1 MSNRYS
7 WKMLGFVVLALVL
20 SVTSLTHAQVV
31 SGNIAGTV
39 VDKTG
44 ATVPKAKVTAVNA
57 DTGFART
64 VEASGQGEF
73 LIPDLPVGSYNIAV
87 EATGFAKTEVA
98 NFPVELNKTSTLSVL
113 LEVKAGSVT
122 IEVAANANAI
132 DTTTPQIGGTFN
144 TEASTELPAA
154 TEGLGV
160 LNLALYEAGV
170 TGSGGIG
177 VGTGPSVAGQRPRNN
192 DFTIEGVDNNDK
204 GVTGPLVTVPND
216 SVAEFSTLQNIFS
229 PEFGHSTGGQF
240 NTIVKSGTNGYHGLL
255 YDYTQNR
262 NFDAIDQATINAGLT
277 SNPRFDDNRFGGNF
291 GGPILKN
298 KLFFFVDSEYEPV
311 GAASSPISG
320 VCTPTAA
327 GYATLAGLLPGPSPD
342 GSGTLNSLNT
352 NNLGILQKFG
362 TPAPVSGNCPFN
374 STNVSLT
381 NPSIVAPDFVCTGGS
396 VPGFVTLTT
405 NPDKTVKTQTG
416 ICGSGNGVAGNLVPV
431 DNGLLP
437 LAGPNF
443 TNNYRLVASGDYNY
457 SEKDQLRIRYIYNL
471 SDGIDTAAEFP
482 AFFEAIPNRFQFA
495 SISEFHTFK
504 PNVTNE
510 FRFGFN
516 RFFNNTSA
524 GNFSF
529 AGLDQFPNLE
539 FFDED
544 IQLGPDPN
552 APQSAVQNLY
562 QFTDGVTWVHGN
574 HNFKFGAE
582 YHWFIAPQTFT
593 QRSRGDYD
601 YSSVGSYLYDVNP
614 DQLAERST
622 GNPVYL
628 GNEKTTA
635 WYVND
640 SWRIRPSLSINLGVR
655 YEYTTIPIGEQQQ
668 ALNSIA
674 SDPSIITP
682 KGPLVFNAPRA
693 PKNQFEPRIGVA
705 WSPGANANTVI
716 RAGFSMGYD
725 TLFDNLGLLTLPPE
739 LSQTVDKI
747 QSTAGVINNFL
758 ANGAIP
764 AGTSG
769 FTTFPTAAA
778 ARNVTSAFLPGDF
791 KNPAAIDW
799 TLGIQHSFWNSYTFE
814 ARYVGTHGYFLPVQD
829 QIDKQS
835 PLTSSLFL
843 PTFMSQ
849 PTQAALNA
857 LTVTNACAGIP
868 SGSPQ
873 PVTCGDGLTNV
884 GATGGN
890 FVPAYAAAGFNST
903 ITSYQPIGN
912 SMYNGLALQMTKRMS
927 RGLQFVGAY
936 TWSHAIDDSTAE
948 VFSTVLTPRRPQD
961 SQNLAADRGTS
972 ALDRRQ
978 RFTLASVYDMP
989 YFKGSSSWFVRN
1001 LAGNW
1006 LAAPVYTYEAPEY
1019 IDVQSGVD
1027 SNLNGDSAGDRT
1039 LLNPSGVKGTGS
1051 GESSLT
1057 NAAGETV
1064 AFLAANPNAQYIQA
1078 GPGGLIANNG
1088 LSIAGRNTLR
1098 TRPINNLDFS
1108 IGKNFH
1114 LNERMYFTLQAQT
1127 FNIFNHPQFAPGAPA
1142 SVGPVGYTGSRSI
1155 VEPSDPGFNQPGIY
1169 FPSHARSMQLAAK
1182 FYF

>member
-1 MSNRYS
+1 MANRFS
-7 WKMLGFVVLALVL
+7 WKVVVFVVLALVL
-20 SVTSLTHAQVV
+20 SATSVTYAQTI
-31 SGNIAGTV
+31 SGSIAGTV

-44 ATVPKAKVTAVNA
+44 ATVPKAKVTAVNTA
-57 DTGFART
+57 TGFTRS

-73 LIPDLPVGSYNIAV
+73 LIPDLPVGSYNVTV
-87 EATGFAKTEVA
+87 EASGFAKTEVG
-98 NFPVELNKTSTLSVL
+98 NFTVELNKTSTLSVQ

-144 TEASTELPAA
+144 TQASTEIPAA

-204 GVTGPLVTVPND
+204 SVTGPLVIIPND
-216 SVAEFSTLQNIFS
+216 AVAEFSTLQNIFS

-262 NFDAIDQATINAGLT
+262 NFDAVDQATIDALGPGAG
-277 SNPRFDDNRFGGNF
+277 NPRFDDNRFGGNF
-291 GGPILKN
+291 GGPIIKN
-298 KLFFFVDSEYEPV
+298 KLFFFADFEYEPV
-311 GAASSPISG
+311 GAASTPISG

-327 GYATLAGLLPGPSPD
+327 GYATLAALPPGTSPD
-342 GSGTLNSLNT
+342 GTTINSLNA
-352 NNLGILQKFG
+352 NNLAILQKFAA
-362 TPAPVSGNCPFN
+362 PAPTSGNCPFTVGN
-374 STNVSLT
+374 AN
-381 NPSIVAPDFVCTGGS
+381 NNADFICTGGS
-396 VPGFVTLTT
+396 IPSINSVG
-405 NPDKTVKTQTG
+405 Q
-416 ICGSGNGVAGNLVPV
+416 GVCPQGVPV
-431 DNGLLP
+431 AVDTGLLP
-437 LAGPNF
+437 LSGPNF
-443 TNNYRLVASGDYNY
+443 TNNYRLVTSGDYNY
-457 SEKDQLRIRYIYNL
+457 SERDQIRIRYIYNRD
-471 SDGIDTAAEFP
+471 DGIDTAAEFP
-482 AFFEAIPNRFQFA
+482 VFFQSIPNRFQFA

-516 RFFNNTSA
+516 RFFNDTPS

-529 AGLDQFPNLE
+529 PGLDQFPNLE

-582 YHWFIAPQTFT
+582 YHWFIAPETFT

-628 GNEKTTA
+628 GNEKTVA

-640 SWRIRPSLSINLGVR
+640 SWRIRPSISINLGVR

-668 ALNSIA
+668 ALNTIA

-682 KGPLVFNAPRA
+682 RGPLVFTAPRA

-769 FTTFPTAAA
+769 FTSFPTAAA
-778 ARNVTSAFLPGDF
+778 ARAVTSAFLPGNF

-814 ARYVGTHGYFLPVQD
+814 ARYVGTHGYDLPVQD

-835 PLTSSLFL
+835 PLTSTLFL
-843 PTFMSQ
+843 PTFLSQ

-857 LTVTNACAGIP
+857 L
-868 SGSPQ
+868 
-873 PVTCGDGLTNV
+873 PVTLSQLDAPGN
-884 GATGGN
+884 N

-912 SMYNGLALQMTKRMS
+912 SMYHGLALQMTKRMS
-927 RGLQFVGAY
+927 HGLQFVGAY

-948 VFSTVLTPRRPQD
+948 VFSTVLTPRRPQN
-961 SQNLAADRGTS
+961 SQDLAADRGTS

-978 RFTLASVYDMP
+978 RFTLATVYDMP
-989 YFKGSSSWFVRN
+989 YFKGSSNWFVRN

-1006 LAAPVYTYEAPEY
+1006 LASPVYTYEAPEY
-1019 IDVQSGVD
+1019 IDVQSGD
-1027 SNLNGDSAGDRT
+1027 DANLNGDSAGDRV
-1039 LLNPSGVKGTGS
+1039 LVNPSGVKGTGS
-1051 GESSLT
+1051 GVSALCQV
-1057 NAAGETV
+1057 AACGTPGAGDIV
-1064 AFLAANPNAQYIQA
+1064 AYLAANPTAQYIQA
-1078 GPGGLIANNG
+1078 GLGALEPNNG
-1088 LSIAGRNTLR
+1088 LAIAGRNTLR

-1114 LNERMYFTLQAQT
+1114 INERLSFTLQAQT
-1127 FNIFNHPQFAPGAPA
+1127 FNLFNHPQFAPGAPA

-1155 VEPSDPGFNQPGIY
+1155 VEPSDPAFNQPGLY
-1169 FPSHARSMQLAAK
+1169 FPSHARNMQLAAK